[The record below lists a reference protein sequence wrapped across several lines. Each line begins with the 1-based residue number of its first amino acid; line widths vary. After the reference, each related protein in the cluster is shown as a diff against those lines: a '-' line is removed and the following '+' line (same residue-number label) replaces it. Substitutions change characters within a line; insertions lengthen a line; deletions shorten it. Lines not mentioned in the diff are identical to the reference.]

1 MSNEYTKRRF
11 EDLYEQSY
19 KNNHFT
25 FTSFL
30 NEAELSDFLEMKN
43 KIAPSSFTLF
53 GGRENADRVMIR
65 FGDPDDM
72 GYEERFPI
80 KCLKIEPLSKKFSE
94 ALTHRDFLGAV
105 LNLGITRD
113 AIGDIIVGEKEA
125 YIFAEDKIADFIL
138 NELTRVKHTT
148 VNVKIIDEI
157 SELPDG
163 KMETGEVQAA
173 SERAD
178 GVISKIYHLSRS
190 DCSELFKEKKIFIN
204 GRCTEN
210 SSYILR
216 ENDKVSVR
224 GYGKFIFKGISG
236 LTRKGNKIVSYMKF
250 I

>member
-1 MSNEYTKRRF
+1 MNNEYTKRRF

-19 KNNHFT
+19 KNSRFT

-30 NEAELSDFLEMKN
+30 NEAELSDFFEIQSKFVP
-43 KIAPSSFTLF
+43 KSYTLS

-65 FGDPDDM
+65 FGDPEDI
-72 GYEERFPI
+72 GYEESFPI

-94 ALTHRDFLGAV
+94 TLTHRDFLGAV

-125 YIFAEDKIADFIL
+125 YMFTTDKMADFIS

-148 VNVKIIDEI
+148 VNSKITEDIP
-157 SELPDG
+157 ELLDG
-163 KMETGEVQAA
+163 KMENGEVQAA

-210 SSYILR
+210 SSYNLR

-224 GYGKFIFKGISG
+224 GYGKFIFNGISG
-236 LTRKGNKIVSYMKF
+236 LTRKGNKIVSYVKYV
-250 I
+250 